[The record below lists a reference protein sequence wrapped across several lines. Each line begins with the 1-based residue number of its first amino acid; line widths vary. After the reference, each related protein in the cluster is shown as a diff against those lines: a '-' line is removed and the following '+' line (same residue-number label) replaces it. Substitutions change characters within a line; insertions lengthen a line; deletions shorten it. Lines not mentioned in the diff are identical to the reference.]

1 MFYNQNFSKEMNV
14 RDGVKKNFEPISL
27 DYFLNME
34 LAEGGG
40 GKEVVKNNG
49 SLKTI
54 RDVVEFYSS
63 DKK

>member
-1 MFYNQNFSKEMNV
+1 
-14 RDGVKKNFEPISL
+14 
-27 DYFLNME
+27 ME

-49 SLKTI
+49 SLKTV

-63 DKK
+63 NKNIDLAKNTLNPNNWQYFNCMLS